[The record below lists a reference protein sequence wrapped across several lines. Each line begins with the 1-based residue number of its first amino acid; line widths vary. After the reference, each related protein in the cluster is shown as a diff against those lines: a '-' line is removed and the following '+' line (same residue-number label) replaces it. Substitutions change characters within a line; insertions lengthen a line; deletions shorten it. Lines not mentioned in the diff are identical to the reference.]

1 MMGGQINGNIALGG
15 TFAINRSDTYTFS
28 GVISGTGSFAQIGP
42 GITVLTGDNSYS
54 GTTTVAAGALIVN
67 GSIASSSLTTVNSG
81 AALLGTGTV
90 GSTVINAGG
99 FLAPGNSP
107 GTMTVAGNLALQS
120 GAFYIVQVN
129 PTTAST
135 TNVSGTA
142 SLAGTVGAI
151 FLPGS
156 YLSRSYTI
164 LTAAGGVTGT
174 FDALGTRGL
183 PANFQPSLSYAG
195 NTVVLNLRA
204 RLIPAPTPL
213 GPPIPPVPGL
223 PFTSEPP
230 PAPPVPTFTVNQF
243 NVGIAIDNFFNNGGA
258 LRPAFVALYGLTGS
272 NLTRAL
278 DQLSGEA
285 ATGAQKVGFQ
295 LTDQFLN
302 LMLDPFVDGRS
313 GVGGADHPALGFA
326 PERETMPPDIARAYA
341 SVFKAPAAPAPV
353 YEPRWTAWGGAYG
366 GSNRTTGD
374 LAITGSHDLS
384 ARAVG
389 FAAGLDYRLTP
400 DTVAG
405 FALAGGGT
413 DWSLSQGLGGGKSDA
428 LQAGVYGATRSGP
441 AYLAAAFAFANHW
454 MSTDR
459 FAVGDHLTAN
469 FNAQSYGGRLE
480 GGYRFAT
487 IYGGITPYAAIQG
500 QSFHTPGYTE
510 TDTIA
515 NGFGLAFASRDA
527 ADNRSELGARF
538 DRVLALYSNA
548 VLALRGRVAWAHDW
562 VSDPTL
568 LPVFQALPG
577 ASFIVDGATPA
588 KNSALTSAGAELRLA
603 NGVTL
608 LAKFDGEFAA
618 HSSTYAGTGTVRYR
632 W

>member
-258 LRPAFVALYGLTGS
+258 LRPAFLPLFDLTGS
-272 NLTRAL
+272 SLTRAL

-527 ADNRSELGARF
+527 TDTRSELGARF
-538 DRVLALYSNA
+538 DRVLAVYSNA
-548 VLALRGRVAWAHDW
+548 VLALRGRVAWAHDR
-562 VSDPTL
+562 VNDPTL
-568 LPVFQALPG
+568 VPAFQALPG
-577 ASFIVDGATPA
+577 ASFIVNGATPA

-608 LAKFDGEFAA
+608 LAKFDGEFAS
-618 HSSTYAGTGTVRYR
+618 HSSTYAGTGTVRYT

>member
-258 LRPAFVALYGLTGS
+258 LRPAFLPLFDLTGS
-272 NLTRAL
+272 SLTRAL

-527 ADNRSELGARF
+527 TDTRSELGARF
-538 DRVLALYSNA
+538 DRVLAVYSNA
-548 VLALRGRVAWAHDW
+548 VLALRGRVAWAHDR
-562 VSDPTL
+562 VSDPMLT
-568 LPVFQALPG
+568 PAFQALPG

-588 KNSALTSAGAELRLA
+588 KNSALTSAGTELRLA

-608 LAKFDGEFAA
+608 LAKFDGEFSS
-618 HSSTYAGTGTVRYR
+618 HSSTYAGTGTFRYR

>member
-258 LRPAFVALYGLTGS
+258 LRPAFLPLFDLTGS
-272 NLTRAL
+272 I
-278 DQLSGEA
+278 S
-285 ATGAQKVGFQ
+285 
-295 LTDQFLN
+295 
-302 LMLDPFVDGRS
+302 PGRS
-313 GVGGADHPALGFA
+313 
-326 PERETMPPDIARAYA
+326 I
-341 SVFKAPAAPAPV
+341 S
-353 YEPRWTAWGGAYG
+353 
-366 GSNRTTGD
+366 S
-374 LAITGSHDLS
+374 
-384 ARAVG
+384 
-389 FAAGLDYRLTP
+389 
-400 DTVAG
+400 
-405 FALAGGGT
+405 
-413 DWSLSQGLGGGKSDA
+413 
-428 LQAGVYGATRSGP
+428 
-441 AYLAAAFAFANHW
+441 
-454 MSTDR
+454 
-459 FAVGDHLTAN
+459 
-469 FNAQSYGGRLE
+469 
-480 GGYRFAT
+480 
-487 IYGGITPYAAIQG
+487 
-500 QSFHTPGYTE
+500 
-510 TDTIA
+510 
-515 NGFGLAFASRDA
+515 
-527 ADNRSELGARF
+527 
-538 DRVLALYSNA
+538 
-548 VLALRGRVAWAHDW
+548 
-562 VSDPTL
+562 
-568 LPVFQALPG
+568 
-577 ASFIVDGATPA
+577 PA
-588 KNSALTSAGAELRLA
+588 KPPPARRKSASSSPTS
-603 NGVTL
+603 
-608 LAKFDGEFAA
+608 F
-618 HSSTYAGTGTVRYR
+618 ST
-632 W
+632 

>member
-258 LRPAFVALYGLTGS
+258 LRPAFLPLFDLTGS
-272 NLTRAL
+272 SLTRAL

-302 LMLDPFVDGRS
+302 LCSIPSSMAAAGSAAPITPRS
-313 GVGGADHPALGFA
+313 ALRPSAKPCRRTSRAPMPRCSRRRRRRRQSMSRAGPRGVALMAAATA
-326 PERETMPPDIARAYA
+326 PLVISP
-341 SVFKAPAAPAPV
+341 SPAAMTS
-353 YEPRWTAWGGAYG
+353 PRA
-366 GSNRTTGD
+366 R
-374 LAITGSHDLS
+374 S
-384 ARAVG
+384 ASPRA
-389 FAAGLDYRLTP
+389 
-400 DTVAG
+400 
-405 FALAGGGT
+405 
-413 DWSLSQGLGGGKSDA
+413 S
-428 LQAGVYGATRSGP
+428 
-441 AYLAAAFAFANHW
+441 
-454 MSTDR
+454 
-459 FAVGDHLTAN
+459 
-469 FNAQSYGGRLE
+469 
-480 GGYRFAT
+480 
-487 IYGGITPYAAIQG
+487 I
-500 QSFHTPGYTE
+500 
-510 TDTIA
+510 
-515 NGFGLAFASRDA
+515 
-527 ADNRSELGARF
+527 
-538 DRVLALYSNA
+538 
-548 VLALRGRVAWAHDW
+548 
-562 VSDPTL
+562 
-568 LPVFQALPG
+568 
-577 ASFIVDGATPA
+577 IV
-588 KNSALTSAGAELRLA
+588 
-603 NGVTL
+603 
-608 LAKFDGEFAA
+608 
-618 HSSTYAGTGTVRYR
+618 
-632 W
+632 